1 MSFDSIEDQASFA
14 ENESFP
20 YQLLSD
26 PDQVVGAAYDSVRQ
40 EGEKGFGSSM
50 PRRISYLISPEG
62 NITKGYDLTGQDLAE
77 HSAVVL
83 ADIAAAGS

>member
-1 MSFDSIEDQASFA
+1 MSFDSIADQATFA
-14 ENESFP
+14 ANESFP
-20 YQLLSD
+20 YPLLSD
-26 PDQVVGAAYDSVRQ
+26 ADQSVGAAYDAVRQ

-62 NITKGYDLTGQDLAE
+62 NIAKAYDLTGQDLAE

-83 ADIAAAGS
+83 ADIAALGS

>member
-1 MSFDSIEDQASFA
+1 MENQATFA
-14 ENESFP
+14 ENELFP

-26 PDQVVGAAYDSVRQ
+26 PDQSVGAAYDAVRQ
-40 EGEKGFGSSM
+40 EGEKGFGGSM

-62 NITKGYDLTGQDLAE
+62 NITKAYDLTGQDLTQ

-83 ADIAAAGS
+83 ADIAVVSS

>member
-1 MSFDSIEDQASFA
+1 MSFDSIEDQATFA

-26 PDQVVGAAYDSVRQ
+26 PDQSVGAAYDAVRQ

-62 NITKGYDLTGQDLAE
+62 NIAKAYDLTGQDLAE

-83 ADIAAAGS
+83 ADIAAASS